1 MSDVPHSGGSP
12 GSGVRG
18 AIPDAAKGAAAS
30 VIGDSD
36 GDSDRDSLHILPL
49 DWMPVTTPALRRARL
64 IRNGRL
70 QTMVELFGG
79 VDMGSGQIAIEDV
92 GKEFGWVRLSPH
104 PDLVLLRKLAELP
117 SYDVYSLRIL
127 LRDNGIAVGSMDAL
141 RLSPAKTAELTAY
154 MTGFTRPLLAQIY
167 GADQVSYQT
176 FDDLIALFRSPDVQ
190 RAREKLTLMA
200 DRLGIDVTEIPRFL
214 EDYGDIFMSV
224 SYYRNCFDGLGP
236 PTACFLDSLRE
247 IRENRQLKQ
256 DPDLMET
263 CEAMQRSITG
273 LMTRISS
280 LFTQFE
286 QSTNGMWDNLTADR
300 FRELESTIRSYH
312 TTIGGVLCALSVK
325 INAWNRVFPERHLG
339 GLMKRA
345 EFVLLEMRQGFEIIH
360 TMKDRVPLLAPGL
373 GRPGSRPASPATPP
387 AASS

>member
-1 MSDVPHSGGSP
+1 M
-12 GSGVRG
+12 SGVSPFDG
-18 AIPDAAKGAAAS
+18 SSGNGSTGGVPSTAKGNGVFNAA
-30 VIGDSD
+30 IGGTDK
-36 GDSDRDSLHILPL
+36 DSLHILPL
-49 DWMPVTTPALRRARL
+49 DWMPIETPALRRARL

-70 QTMVELFGG
+70 QTMLELFGG
-79 VDMGSGQIAIEDV
+79 VDMGSGQIAIEDA
-92 GKEFGWVRLSPH
+92 GKEFGWVRLPPH
-104 PDLVLLRKLAELP
+104 PDLVLLRKLAELA

-154 MTGFTRPLLAQIY
+154 MTDFTRPLLIQIY
-167 GADQVSYQT
+167 GADELSYQT
-176 FDDLIALFRSPDVQ
+176 FDDLIALFRSPDIK

-200 DRLGIDVTEIPRFL
+200 DRLGIEVAEIPKFI

-224 SYYRNCFDGLGP
+224 SYYRNCLDAIGP
-236 PTACFLDSLRE
+236 PTECFLDSLHE
-247 IRENRQLKQ
+247 IRGNRQLKQ
-256 DPDLMET
+256 DSDLMQT

-273 LMTRISS
+273 LMTSISG
-280 LFTQFE
+280 LFAQFE

-300 FRELESTIRSYH
+300 FRELETTIRSYH

-325 INAWNRVFPERHLG
+325 INTWSRVFPERHAG

-360 TMKDRVPLLAPGL
+360 TMKNRAPLLTGGPV
-373 GRPGSRPASPATPP
+373 RSRQMRSRSAITRTS
-387 AASS
+387 